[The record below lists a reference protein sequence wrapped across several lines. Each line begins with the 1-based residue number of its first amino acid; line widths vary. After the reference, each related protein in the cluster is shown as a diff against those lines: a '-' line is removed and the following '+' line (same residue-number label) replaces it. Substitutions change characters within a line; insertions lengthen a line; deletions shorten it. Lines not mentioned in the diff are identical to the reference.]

1 MKQETNNEMD
11 LLLRRLGRRQD
22 AGTSGEHLDADELSL
37 YAENVLPAAARAR
50 YTEHLAEC
58 ARCRD
63 IVVQLSSAAGV
74 VAVAETSSAPEPSG
88 LRKFLAGLFSPMV
101 LRYAAPALG
110 LIIVAAIGVVVLRR
124 QNRPADSVAQ
134 LQEASRPIFSITQP
148 QPTASA
154 ETDKNV
160 VNKVES
166 PAATGPQQRETSK
179 ETAAQPAPV
188 PNAPPTVS
196 SVTAE
201 NRQPT
206 NEKKAADEEMAKEP
220 APPPKAAPPAA
231 TPADEPRAKVDDV
244 AQKRETETRMQKYEE
259 KSADKLARGG
269 SEDRK
274 SAEVAAARAPARNK
288 AGSLRVVEPA
298 AVAGTAGRRD
308 AEQQKDKDDAD
319 VRSVAGRR
327 FRKERGIW
335 IDTAYDSSQST
346 TNITRGSEQYRS
358 LIGDEPQIK
367 TIADQLDGEIIVVWK
382 GRPYRIR

>member
-1 MKQETNNEMD
+1 MKPETNNEMN
-11 LLLRRLGRRQD
+11 LLLRRLGRQRD
-22 AGTSGEHLDADELSL
+22 PSASGDHLDADELSS
-37 YAENVLPAAARAR
+37 YAENVLPAGARAR

-63 IVVQLSSAAGV
+63 LVVQLSSAAGV
-74 VAVAETSSAPEPSG
+74 VAAAESSRAPAPSG
-88 LRKFLAGLFSPMV
+88 LRKFLASLFSPMV

-110 LIIVAAIGVVVLRR
+110 LIMVAVIGVVVLRR

-134 LQEASRPIFSITQP
+134 LREQHSPTFSITQP

-154 ETDKNV
+154 QSNNGV

-166 PAATGPQQRETSK
+166 PAATAPQQRETSK
-179 ETAAQPAPV
+179 ETAQPAPV

-196 SVTAE
+196 SVSAE
-201 NRQPT
+201 NQPAT
-206 NEKKAADEEMAKEP
+206 NEKKPQEELAKEP
-220 APPPKAAPPAA
+220 PPAPKAAAPAA
-231 TPADEPRAKVDDV
+231 TPIDEVRAKIDEA
-244 AQKRETETRMQKYEE
+244 AQKRESESRTQAVSDAKTANDFERGRGEDQKSLGVATR
-259 KSADKLARGG
+259 
-269 SEDRK
+269 
-274 SAEVAAARAPARNK
+274 RAPAK
-288 AGSLRVVEPA
+288 SKDGSLRVAQPS
-298 AVAGTAGRRD
+298 AVAGAESRRD
-308 AEQQKDKDDAD
+308 VEQQKDKDDAD

-346 TNITRGSEQYRS
+346 TNVTRGSEQYRS

>member
-1 MKQETNNEMD
+1 MD

-22 AGTSGEHLDADELSL
+22 AGTSGEHLDADELSS
-37 YAENVLPAAARAR
+37 YAENVLPVAARAR

-160 VNKVES
+160 ANKVES
-166 PAATGPQQRETSK
+166 PAATGPRQRETSK

-206 NEKKAADEEMAKEP
+206 NEKKAADEEVAKEP

-259 KSADKLARGG
+259 KP
-269 SEDRK
+269 
-274 SAEVAAARAPARNK
+274 AEVAAARAPARNK
-288 AGSLRVVEPA
+288 TGSLRVVEPA
-298 AVAGTAGRRD
+298 SVAGTAGRRD

>member
-11 LLLRRLGRRQD
+11 LLLRRLGRQQD
-22 AGTSGEHLDADELSL
+22 AGTSGEHLDADELSS
-37 YAENVLPAAARAR
+37 YAENVLPVAARAR
-50 YTEHLAEC
+50 YSEHLAEC

-101 LRYAAPALG
+101 MRYAAPALG

-134 LQEASRPIFSITQP
+134 LEETSRPIFSITQP

-154 ETDKNV
+154 ETDNNV

-166 PAATGPQQRETSK
+166 PAVTGPQQRETSK

-206 NEKKAADEEMAKEP
+206 NEKKAADEEVAKEP

-244 AQKRETETRMQKYEE
+244 AQKRETENRMQKYEE

-298 AVAGTAGRRD
+298 AGAGTAGRRD

-346 TNITRGSEQYRS
+346 TNVTRGSEQ
-358 LIGDEPQIK
+358 
-367 TIADQLDGEIIVVWK
+367 
-382 GRPYRIR
+382 